1 MSFAHT
7 RWVWLN
13 GRLVAWNEAKIHSS
27 AHGLHYGT
35 GVFEGTRCY
44 ATDRGPAIFRLD
56 AHLDR
61 LFASAEIYG
70 MAIPFTREELRQA
83 TLDVVTRN
91 GFGDSY
97 LRHLCFLDTGSLGI
111 RAACPVGVVIVA
123 WPWESVYSAMDL
135 ERGIRVTV
143 SPWQKFSSAMMPTTA
158 KASGQYLNSRLAVTE
173 AAKRG
178 FDEAILL
185 DVNGN
190 VAEASVANVFL
201 VRDGR
206 LVTNDE
212 RSSIL
217 PGITRATVIELAR
230 DSGYPVEIDRMRV
243 GDLLTADEAFLTG
256 TAAEIVPLRELDG
269 KPLGMGSRGPV
280 TALLQ
285 AAYQRVTSGQDARHE
300 KWLEFAVNDERF
312 DLATIA

>member
-13 GRLVAWNEAKIHSS
+13 GRMVGWSEAQIHSS

-35 GVFEGTRCY
+35 GVFEGTRSY

-61 LFASAEIYG
+61 LFASAQVYG
-70 MAIPFTREELRQA
+70 MEIPFTKEELREA
-83 TLDVVTRN
+83 TRAIVSRN

-97 LRHLCFLDTGSLGI
+97 LRHLCFLDSGSLGI
-111 RAACPVGVVIVA
+111 RARCPVGVVIVA
-123 WPWESVYSAMDL
+123 FPWEPVYSAITL
-135 ERGIRVTV
+135 EQGIRVTV

-178 FDEAILL
+178 FDDAILL

-190 VAEASVANVFL
+190 IAEASVANVFL

-212 RSSIL
+212 QSSIL
-217 PGITRATVIELAR
+217 RGITRDSVIELAH
-230 DSGYPVEIDRMRV
+230 DFGYEVEINRMRV
-243 GDLLTADEAFLTG
+243 GDLLAADEAFLTG
-256 TAAEIVPLRELDG
+256 TASEIVPLRELDG
-269 KPLGMGSRGPV
+269 KTIGTGSRGAV

-285 AAYQRVTSGQDARHE
+285 EAYRAVTSGQDARHE
-300 KWLEFAVNDERF
+300 EWLDFAVSDERL